1 MKNPKNYLN
10 WLDDPDKVMNHIEK
24 YNIDRL
30 LDKGD
35 GIVKIK
41 NFLPTWVA
49 EGALMT
55 MEGIS
60 DKEWNA
66 TEAGQD

>member
-10 WLDDPDKVMNHIEK
+10 WLDDPDKVMNHIKK

-55 MEGIS
+55 IESIS